1 MPDPDPASPNCI
13 NGWRSRIFA
22 CASSGMTVNILKH
35 LIQSFE
41 NRPQTHSPQ
50 LNNRTTCT
58 AMLNGCQFKAG
69 NLFTVFQV
77 FMNQLF

>member
-13 NGWRSRIFA
+13 NGWRSRIFT

-41 NRPQTHSPQ
+41 NRPQTPITPTQQSY
-50 LNNRTTCT
+50 
-58 AMLNGCQFKAG
+58 
-69 NLFTVFQV
+69 NLHRHAQWVPVQSR
-77 FMNQLF
+77 